1 MENLVPITYDKQS
14 KLLKKEYDKVI
25 KRNAK
30 INLASWGG
38 IAVNKETVRKL
49 LTPERQKYLN
59 KNRSTPPGTTIK
71 FTSEDMIEDN
81 KNEAARYYSSYL

>member
-25 KRNAK
+25 KRDAK
-30 INLASWGG
+30 INLQSWGG
-38 IAVNKETVRKL
+38 IAVNKETVRKQ
-49 LTPERQKYLN
+49 LTPERQKYLD
-59 KNRSTPPGTTIK
+59 KNGNTPPGTTIK
-71 FTSEDMIEDN
+71 FTSEDMIKDN